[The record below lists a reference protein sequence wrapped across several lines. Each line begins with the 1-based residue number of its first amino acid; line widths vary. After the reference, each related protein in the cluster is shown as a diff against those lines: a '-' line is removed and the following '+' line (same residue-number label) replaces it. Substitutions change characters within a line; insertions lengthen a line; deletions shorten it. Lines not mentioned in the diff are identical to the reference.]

1 MPPSSHGITLDTS
14 ALSHALHLLG
24 ATTPDL
30 SPGIHEL
37 SLLPGSYSFISA
49 PGLVADFTLSVEAD
63 GAIVLDPPFAELAQV
78 SDSRVTIKG
87 YRVTLDTSALS
98 HALLPFLSG
107 WTQHLA
113 PGTHEM
119 TLLPAKGYQFMP
131 APSIFADFTLTVE
144 ADGAIVLDPPFAEL
158 AQVSDSRVTI
168 KGYRVTLDT
177 SALSHALL
185 PFLSGWTQH
194 LAPGT
199 HEMTLLPAKGY
210 QFMPAPSIFADFTL
224 TVEADGAIVLDPPFA
239 ELAQVSDSRV
249 TIKGYRVTLDTSAL
263 SHALLPFLSGWTQHL
278 APGTHEMTLLPA
290 KGYQFMPAPS
300 IFTDFTLT
308 VEADGAIVL
317 DPPFAELAQVSDSR
331 VTIKGYRVTL
341 DTSALSHALLPFL
354 SGWTQHLAP
363 GTHEMTLLPAKGYQF
378 MPAPSIF
385 ADLTLTVEADG
396 AIVLDPPFAE
406 LAQVSDSRVT
416 IKGYRVTL
424 DTSALSHALLPFL
437 SGWTQHL
444 APGTHE

>member
-199 HEMTLLPAKGY
+199 HEMTLVPAAGYGFLLPSGIATDFRFGVDVSGRINLETEFAGFAGASGNKLLILGYPMVLDAVHADSDLMGIAGLTVHPQTPRELRVVLIPAKGY
-210 QFMPAPSIFADFTL
+210 CPQTANGVCSTGFNLERDGSIGFDPVAAGSYVIRNSFTPNPSEVGEEISVGAYSSCCPGVRRNSCGEPELRSQQPAAGRRDARF
-224 TVEADGAIVLDPPFA
+224 
-239 ELAQVSDSRV
+239 QR
-249 TIKGYRVTLDTSAL
+249 
-263 SHALLPFLSGWTQHL
+263 
-278 APGTHEMTLLPA
+278 
-290 KGYQFMPAPS
+290 
-300 IFTDFTLT
+300 
-308 VEADGAIVL
+308 
-317 DPPFAELAQVSDSR
+317 
-331 VTIKGYRVTL
+331 
-341 DTSALSHALLPFL
+341 
-354 SGWTQHLAP
+354 
-363 GTHEMTLLPAKGYQF
+363 
-378 MPAPSIF
+378 
-385 ADLTLTVEADG
+385 
-396 AIVLDPPFAE
+396 
-406 LAQVSDSRVT
+406 
-416 IKGYRVTL
+416 
-424 DTSALSHALLPFL
+424 
-437 SGWTQHL
+437 
-444 APGTHE
+444 